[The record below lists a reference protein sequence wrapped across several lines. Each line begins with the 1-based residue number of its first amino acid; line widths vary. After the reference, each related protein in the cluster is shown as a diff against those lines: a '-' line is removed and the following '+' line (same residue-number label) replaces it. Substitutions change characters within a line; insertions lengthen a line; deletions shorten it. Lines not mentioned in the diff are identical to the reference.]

1 MASDPQAD
9 TEIADAP
16 PVASAARLRSESV
29 QRLQV
34 GLFGLAAMILL
45 VSLANIIRD
54 QLRESEAGTVTEP
67 AAVASGDE
75 PAPVDP
81 LADAGVVP
89 DIPATPS
96 PTPAPGAAASNAPAT
111 RP

>member
-1 MASDPQAD
+1 MASDPQAEP
-9 TEIADAP
+9 EIAEEL
-16 PVASAARLRSESV
+16 PVATAARLRSESV

-54 QLRESEAGTVTEP
+54 QLRESEAGVVSEP
-67 AAVASGDE
+67 AAVPSSDA
-75 PAPVDP
+75 PAPADP

-96 PTPAPGAAASNAPAT
+96 PSATPGAAASNAPAT
-111 RP
+111 QP